1 MKTKAFK
8 YLRLA
13 LMAVLLVNLTSCEVE
28 IRDFYDRDDI
38 GSSYYNRSS
47 ELCSRTWVSFYWDA
61 NGNRCRQEWDFYMDR
76 TGVDYLRV
84 EYPNGVVETFEYNF
98 RWNWENYAQTSIRMY
113 YAANDISYF
122 DNVYLGGNRL
132 SGYLDGRNNYVEFE
146 GVR

>member
-1 MKTKAFK
+1 MKTKLFK

-28 IRDFYDRDDI
+28 VREFYDRDDI
-38 GSSYYNRSS
+38 GNSYYNRSS

-76 TGVDYLRV
+76 SGVDYLRV
-84 EYPNGVVETFEYNF
+84 EYPNGAVETFEYSF
-98 RWNWENYAQTSIRMY
+98 RWNWENYAQSSIRMNY
-113 YAANDISYF
+113 GAGDTSYL